1 MLLRGQPGVLSA
13 FEAWAKSCE
22 VSGSNNQSVKNLLD
36 HLVITPHILESL
48 HFGHFFSKDSWFA
61 SLDHGFGHLLHMISV
76 PLPESPLDHPENCV
90 PWLMVSSPLAIFWN
104 LSSNCTLITNTPFSQ
119 VG

>member
-1 MLLRGQPGVLSA
+1 MPLRHGPKAVMSQ
-13 FEAWAKSCE
+13 E
-22 VSGSNNQSVKNLLD
+22 VIKQSDKNLLG
-36 HLVITPHILESL
+36 HLVITPHILESF

-90 PWLMVSSPLAIFWN
+90 PWIMVSSLLAIFWN
-104 LSSNCTLITNTPFSQ
+104 LSSNWYFNN
-119 VG
+119 